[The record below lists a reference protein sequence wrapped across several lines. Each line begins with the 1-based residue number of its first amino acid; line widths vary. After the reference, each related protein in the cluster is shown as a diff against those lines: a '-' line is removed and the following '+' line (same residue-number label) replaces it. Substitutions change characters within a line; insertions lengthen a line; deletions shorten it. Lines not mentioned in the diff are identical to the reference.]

1 LALIDYIGWRKGGAL
16 VIGTFLGAAAL
27 SVSSGAL
34 AQDDAADKAN
44 ARSLATE
51 GIELYNEG
59 RYGDALDR
67 LERAQ
72 SLFDAPMHLLYIA
85 RAQVKLG
92 QLVEASETYR
102 RLIRVELSQDT
113 PAAVRE
119 AVEAADAELDGVEA
133 RVSAL
138 RIEIVPPNEPG
149 LVVTIDDKPVSPA
162 AIGVDRPMNPGRHRI
177 RASVPDGRLVETTI
191 ELADGAREALRLEL
205 TTTPPSGPTTAVTQP
220 GDAAPSP
227 GFVLFAGAGL
237 GAGLPVGKLSTG
249 PDAPMSDYAE
259 IGASLELKLG
269 VRFARYFGAK
279 LFGEGA
285 LHAPGSPPVNL
296 SRLAGAASSG
306 DRAKVDA
313 SVVNRQVFGLSFLA
327 GSPHGRLG
335 GYGEL
340 GVAYERMEMD
350 IDIALPLPDSECG
363 TSTSQSLVATGPSL
377 RVGGGAFVPISRS
390 FQLVPYAHGT
400 IGRYRHAT
408 TSSCEQI
415 SPPAYLRGDIDGDRV
430 ATHAWIVAGVS
441 GEFSLF
447 SR

>member
-1 LALIDYIGWRKGGAL
+1 MALIDYIGWRKGGAL

-27 SVSSGAL
+27 SASSGVL

-59 RYGDALDR
+59 RYADALDR

-85 RAQVKLG
+85 RAQVRLG

-162 AIGVDRPMNPGRHRI
+162 VIGVDRPMNPGQHRI
-177 RASVPDGRLVETTI
+177 RASVPDGRRVETTI

-205 TTTPPSGPTTAVTQP
+205 TTTPPPSPAAAVTQP
-220 GDAAPSP
+220 GDAAPTP
-227 GFVLFAGAGL
+227 RFVLFAGAGL

-249 PDAPMSDYAE
+249 PDAPMGDYAG
-259 IGASLELKLG
+259 IGVSLELKLG

-296 SRLAGAASSG
+296 SRLAGGASSG

-313 SVVNRQVFGLSFLA
+313 AVVNRQAFGLSFLA
-327 GSPHGRLG
+327 GSPQGKLG

-340 GVAYERMEMD
+340 GVVYERLSVDVD
-350 IDIALPLPDSECG
+350 ISLRESECG

-400 IGRYRHAT
+400 IGRYRHAN
-408 TSSCEQI
+408 TSSCEWI
-415 SPPAYLRGDIDGDRV
+415 PPPAYLGGDIDGDRV

-447 SR
+447 MR

>member
-1 LALIDYIGWRKGGAL
+1 LALSDYIGWRKGGAL

-27 SVSSGAL
+27 SVSSSAL

-59 RYGDALDR
+59 RYADALDR

-102 RLIRVELSQDT
+102 RLIRVELSQET

-177 RASVPDGRLVETTI
+177 RASVSDGRRVETTI

-205 TTTPPSGPTTAVTQP
+205 AMTPPSSPAAAVTQP
-220 GDAAPSP
+220 GDAAPSR

-249 PDAPMSDYAE
+249 PDAPMSDYAGF
-259 IGASLELKLG
+259 GASLELKLG

-296 SRLAGAASSG
+296 SRLAGGASSG
-306 DRAKVDA
+306 DRAKPA
-313 SVVNRQVFGLSFLA
+313 VVNRQAFGLSFLA
-327 GSPHGRLG
+327 GSPHGKLG

-340 GVAYERMEMD
+340 GVAYERLAVDLD
-350 IDIALPLPDSECG
+350 ISLREGECG

-390 FQLVPYAHGT
+390 FQLVPFAHGT

-408 TSSCEQI
+408 TSSCEWI
-415 SPPAYLRGDIDGDRV
+415 PPPAYLAGDIDGDRV
-430 ATHAWIVAGVS
+430 ATHAWIVAGLS

>member
-1 LALIDYIGWRKGGAL
+1 MLASAQLAR
-16 VIGTFLGAAAL
+16 
-27 SVSSGAL
+27 
-34 AQDDAADKAN
+34 AQDDAVDKAN

-51 GIELYNEG
+51 GIELYNVG
-59 RYGDALDR
+59 RYADALDR

-113 PAAVRE
+113 PSAVRE

-133 RVSAL
+133 RVAAL
-138 RIEIVPPNEPG
+138 RIEIVPPDQPG

-162 AIGVDRPMNPGRHRI
+162 AIGVDRPMNPGQHRI
-177 RASVPDGRLVETTI
+177 HASVPDGRRVETTI

-205 TTTPPSGPTTAVTQP
+205 ELTRAPQEMPAPPVTQESESDRGP
-220 GDAAPSP
+220 RTAW
-227 GFVLFAGAGL
+227 FVGAGV

-249 PDAPMSDYAE
+249 PDAPISDYVG
-259 IGASLELKLG
+259 IGMSLELKLG

-285 LHAPGSPPVNL
+285 LHSPGSPPVKFAAL
-296 SRLAGAASSG
+296 TGATSD
-306 DRAKVDA
+306 DRARVDA
-313 SVVNRQVFGLSFLA
+313 SVVNRQAVGFSFLA
-327 GSPHGRLG
+327 GTPHGKLG

-340 GVAYERMEMD
+340 GVVVYERLAMALD
-350 IDIALPLPDSECG
+350 ISMPDRGCG
-363 TSTSQSLVATGPSL
+363 TFTSQSLTVTGPSL
-377 RVGGGAFVPISRS
+377 RVGGGAIVPISRS

-400 IGRYRHAT
+400 IGRYRQA
-408 TSSCEQI
+408 TSSTCEALR
-415 SPPAYLRGDIDGDRV
+415 PPAYLRGDIDGDRV
-430 ATHAWIVAGVS
+430 ATHAFIVLGVS
-441 GEFSLF
+441 GEFGWF